1 MNMPKRASRHHA
13 MRASRVADH
22 AAISEASSGGA
33 LSAILAAGGAA
44 RHATVR
50 KVETMKAA

>member
-44 RHATVR
+44 KHATAR
-50 KVETMKAA
+50 KVETMEAA